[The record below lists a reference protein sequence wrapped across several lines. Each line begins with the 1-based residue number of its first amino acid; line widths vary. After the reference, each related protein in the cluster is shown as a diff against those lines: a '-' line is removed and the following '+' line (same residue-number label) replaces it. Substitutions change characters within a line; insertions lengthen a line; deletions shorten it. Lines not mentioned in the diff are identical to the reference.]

1 MADIGTMDYYWWT
14 NGSSN
19 ETIGSIEED
28 DALVLDIGQVM
39 LDEDGNFIVEA
50 AENEDYASSGAH
62 LVLLSAL
69 LFSFCLATVLGN
81 VLVVLAVVRERYLHT
96 VTNYF
101 ITSLAVADCLVG
113 LLVMPFSAAVEMQ
126 MDRRWIFGPDLW

>member
-1 MADIGTMDYYWWT
+1 MDYFWST
-14 NGSSN
+14 IN
-19 ETIGSIEED
+19 ET
-28 DALVLDIGQVM
+28 LD
-39 LDEDGNFIVEA
+39 DGNDSLAGFDWNQVAVDDNGDIFIELNDDEVTI
-50 AENEDYASSGAH
+50 SVH
-62 LVLLSAL
+62 QVLLAAL
-69 LFSFCLATVLGN
+69 LFSFCLATVTGN

-126 MDRRWIFGPDLW
+126 IERRWIFGPDLW

>member
-1 MADIGTMDYYWWT
+1 MDYFWLT
-14 NGSSN
+14 IN
-19 ETIGSIEED
+19 ET
-28 DALVLDIGQVM
+28 LD
-39 LDEDGNFIVEA
+39 DGNDSLAGFDWNKVAVDDNGDIFIELNDDEVTI
-50 AENEDYASSGAH
+50 SVH
-62 LVLLSAL
+62 QVLLAAL
-69 LFSFCLATVLGN
+69 LFSFCLATVTGN

-126 MDRRWIFGPDLW
+126 IERRWIFGPDLW

>member
-1 MADIGTMDYYWWT
+1 MAEGTMDYYWWT

-19 ETIGSIEED
+19 ETIGSVEED
-28 DALVLDIGQVM
+28 DALVLDIGQVI
-39 LDEDGNFIVEA
+39 LDEDGNFVIEA
-50 AENEDYASSGAH
+50 ADSEDYSSSGAH
-62 LVLLSAL
+62 LVLL
-69 LFSFCLATVLGN
+69 FCLATVLGN

-126 MDRRWIFGPDLW
+126 IDRRWIFGPDLW

>member
-1 MADIGTMDYYWWT
+1 MDYFW
-14 NGSSN
+14 SIIN
-19 ETIGSIEED
+19 ET
-28 DALVLDIGQVM
+28 LD
-39 LDEDGNFIVEA
+39 DGNDSLAGFDWNQVAVDDNGDIFIELNDDEVTI
-50 AENEDYASSGAH
+50 SVH
-62 LVLLSAL
+62 QVLLAAL
-69 LFSFCLATVLGN
+69 LFSFCLATVTGN

-126 MDRRWIFGPDLW
+126 IERRWIFGPDLW